1 LAIPLL
7 VGPSTLAALLLLQRT
22 SPADTRSLLIAVT
35 IAWALSGRADAD
47 EWRGRIPETMSYYEL
62 LLRLAAAV
70 ASGAIIGLD
79 RELRRKPAGLRTMA
93 LVGLGSAVFILDTID
108 PSRASYSDSTSR
120 VTQGIVTGIGFL
132 GAGAILR
139 GTGEDTVRG
148 LTTAASI
155 WLAAATGIACGL
167 ANWPLV
173 LGSCTLG
180 VLILITSPV
189 ERVLHNRR
197 RTDLRIETH
206 PDAH

>member
-1 LAIPLL
+1 
-7 VGPSTLAALLLLQRT
+7 
-22 SPADTRSLLIAVT
+22 
-35 IAWALSGRADAD
+35 
-47 EWRGRIPETMSYYEL
+47 
-62 LLRLAAAV
+62 
-70 ASGAIIGLD
+70 
-79 RELRRKPAGLRTMA
+79 MA

-132 GAGAILR
+132 GAGAIIR

-173 LGSCTLG
+173 LGSCMFG

-197 RTDLRIETH
+197 RTDTKTEIKSEN
-206 PDAH
+206 